1 MRNAIPEK
9 RESRLMSGKLM
20 YMQIE
25 QEIRERIRSGVYAP
39 ESQLPTENELGREFG
54 VSRLTV
60 SKSLANLVKENLI
73 SRTRGR
79 GFLRQRP
86 APGSAGEFRRSG
98 FGARHLQVHQSAV
111 FQRRRYGTQPPA
123 RRDERCGA
131 AAGL

>member
-1 MRNAIPEK
+1 
-9 RESRLMSGKLM
+9 MSGKLM

-39 ESQLPTENELGREFG
+39 ESELPTETELGREFG

-79 GFLRQRP
+79 GSFVNARRRE
-86 APGSAGEFRRSG
+86 APGEGGPVPAGFRG
-98 FGARHLQVHQSAV
+98 
-111 FQRRRYGTQPPA
+111 
-123 RRDERCGA
+123 RDESGMGQFPADRDYCGVELFRA
-131 AAGL
+131 QIFFIPAEAGA